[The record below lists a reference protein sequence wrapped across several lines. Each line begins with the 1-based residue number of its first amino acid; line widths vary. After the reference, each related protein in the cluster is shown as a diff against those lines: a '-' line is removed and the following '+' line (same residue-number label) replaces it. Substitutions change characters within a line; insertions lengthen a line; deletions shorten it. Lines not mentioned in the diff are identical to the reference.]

1 MLLIKNGEI
10 YITICEEKRLPR
22 RFAPRNDKSH
32 LVCHRER
39 SVAISNEDLRF
50 EL

>member
-22 RFAPRNDKSH
+22 RFAPCNDKSH
-32 LVCHRER
+32 LVCHRTLTGTTYYSPYGKR
-39 SVAISNEDLRF
+39 N
-50 EL
+50 